1 MFAIDISAFNQTCKL
16 IRRLKCKY
24 TESENF
30 HTSKK
35 NFTQL
40 SERHLNNCSCF
51 GARDVNTFKNNN
63 SALIFIRMSLDET
76 IKMNPN

>member
-30 HTSKK
+30 HTESENFHTSQK

-51 GARDVNTFKNNN
+51 GARDVNTFKNNGTHLYTN
-63 SALIFIRMSLDET
+63 VSG
-76 IKMNPN
+76 